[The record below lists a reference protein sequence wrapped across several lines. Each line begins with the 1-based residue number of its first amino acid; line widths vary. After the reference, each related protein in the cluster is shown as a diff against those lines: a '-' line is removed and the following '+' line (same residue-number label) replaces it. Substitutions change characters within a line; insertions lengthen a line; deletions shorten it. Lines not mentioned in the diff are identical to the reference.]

1 MENDFMVNFKGRYLK
16 KNNNPRDPFAGC
28 CYLDLVLNII
38 AASSTE
44 KTTTTTT
51 KIQTKPKKK
60 KNPEKNPPKMP
71 QKQEKKKKKEK
82 NLLLRIAFW
91 RHSSMGY
98 YFTYIFNS
106 LNSY

>member
-1 MENDFMVNFKGRYLK
+1 MVNFKGRYLK

-71 QKQEKKKKKEK
+71 QKQEKKKKKGKKPPIE
-82 NLLLRIAFW
+82 NCFLETFQRGLLFHI
-91 RHSSMGY
+91 H
-98 YFTYIFNS
+98 I
-106 LNSY
+106 